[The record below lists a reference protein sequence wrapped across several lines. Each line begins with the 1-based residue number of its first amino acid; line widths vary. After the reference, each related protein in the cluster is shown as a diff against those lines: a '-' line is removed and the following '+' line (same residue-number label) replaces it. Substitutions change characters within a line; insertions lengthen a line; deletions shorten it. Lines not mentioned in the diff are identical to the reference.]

1 VRAVVLHDAQPVQ
14 VHHLIGTGYSPGRS
28 NSEGCHPGTVTGF
41 GIGLLHLGL
50 SELAEDH
57 FYPFAHGQL
66 PE

>member
-1 VRAVVLHDAQPVQ
+1 VQ